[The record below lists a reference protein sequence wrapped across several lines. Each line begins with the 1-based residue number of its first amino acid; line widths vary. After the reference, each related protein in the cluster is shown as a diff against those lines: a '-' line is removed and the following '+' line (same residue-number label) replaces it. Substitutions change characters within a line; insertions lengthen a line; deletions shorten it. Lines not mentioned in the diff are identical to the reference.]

1 MKRILSISLLTIML
15 SYSFNQIG
23 IFAEYIMD
31 VETFTELYCENT
43 DKPEM
48 ECNGKCHLTKQ
59 LAENEEQKHDKDIQ
73 SPPEVLLF
81 YAKVN
86 IEIKELLPF
95 FFEKKTSF
103 YYNSNLNEGV
113 AQDVLQPPQNFI

>member
-1 MKRILSISLLTIML
+1 ML

-23 IFAEYIMD
+23 IFAEYIVD

-48 ECNGKCHLTKQ
+48 ECNGKCHLTEQ
-59 LAENEEQKHDKDIQ
+59 LAENEEQKHKKDIQ

-86 IEIKELLPF
+86 IEIEELLPF
-95 FFEKKTSF
+95 FVEKKTSF
-103 YYNSNLNEGV
+103 YYNTDLMEENAHGI
-113 AQDVLQPPQNFI
+113 LQPPQDFI